1 MPSNNFVSHPFQKNI
16 TIHREKVEN
25 DFLCIKNENWK
36 RANRDLTPFG
46 LQLYLYFA
54 SNKDGYNFDLSAEH
68 ADRDANIKRTSFHN
82 YINLMIQKG
91 YLVKGKGNCYD
102 FYEVPQPVNDTPADD
117 EGINFEDDPTPVNSS
132 DGFNF

>member
-1 MPSNNFVSHPFQKNI
+1 MKTNNFVSHPFQKNI
-16 TIHREKVEN
+16 TIHREKAEK

-36 RANRDLTPFG
+36 RANRDLTPYG

-68 ADRDANIKRTSFHN
+68 ADKDANIKRTTFHT

-91 YLVKGKGNCYD
+91 YLVKRRGNCFD
-102 FYEVPQPVNDTPADD
+102 FYETPQQVKDTVPDEESAFDD
-117 EGINFEDDPTPVNSS
+117 EGIIFDDAPDYP
-132 DGFNF
+132 DF